1 MKTPA
6 QLENE
11 KNLLKAGLAN
21 QMTIDALKIM
31 RERAERDLLSSTPVA
46 SDPNGFW
53 AHNGIG
59 RLQEIDYIIRFA
71 EKLIREN
78 DEKKK

>member
-6 QLENE
+6 QLETE
-11 KNLLKAGLAN
+11 KNILKAGLAN
-21 QMTIDALKIM
+21 QLTIDALNIL
-31 RERAERDLLSSTPVA
+31 RQRAERDLLSSAPVA

-59 RLQEIDYIIRFA
+59 RLQEIDYIIRYA
-71 EKLIREN
+71 EKMMVEN
-78 DEKKK
+78 DKKK

>member
-6 QLENE
+6 QLESE
-11 KNLLKAGLAN
+11 KNILKAGLAN
-21 QMTIDALKIM
+21 QLTIDALNIL
-31 RERAERDLLSSTPVA
+31 RQRAERDLLSSTPVA

-59 RLQEIDYIIRFA
+59 RLQEIDYIIRYA
-71 EKLIREN
+71 ERLMVEN
-78 DEKKK
+78 DKKK

>member
-6 QLENE
+6 QLETE
-11 KNLLKAGLAN
+11 KNILKAGLAN
-21 QMTIDALKIM
+21 QLTIDALNIL
-31 RERAERDLLSSTPVA
+31 RVRAERDLLSSAPVA

-71 EKLIREN
+71 
-78 DEKKK
+78 

>member
-11 KNLLKAGLAN
+11 KNILKAGLAN
-21 QMTIDALKIM
+21 QLTIDALNIL
-31 RERAERDLLSSTPVA
+31 RIRAERDLLSSAPVA

-59 RLQEIDYIIRFA
+59 RLQEIDFIIRYA
-71 EKLIREN
+71 EKLMVEN
-78 DEKKK
+78 DKKK

>member
-6 QLENE
+6 QLETE
-11 KNLLKAGLAN
+11 KNILKAGLAN
-21 QMTIDALKIM
+21 QMTIEALKIM
-31 RERAERDLLSSTPVA
+31 RERAERELLSSVPVA

-59 RLQEIDYIIRFA
+59 RLQEIDCIIRFA
-71 EKLIREN
+71 EKLMGEN

>member
-6 QLENE
+6 QLETE
-11 KNLLKAGLAN
+11 KNVLKAGLAN
-21 QMTIDALKIM
+21 QLTIDALNIL
-31 RERAERDLLSSTPVA
+31 RQRAERDLLSSAPVA

-59 RLQEIDYIIRFA
+59 RLQEIDYIIRYA
-71 EKLIREN
+71 EKLMVEN
-78 DEKKK
+78 DKKK

>member
-6 QLENE
+6 QLETE
-11 KNLLKAGLAN
+11 KNILKAGLAN
-21 QMTIDALKIM
+21 QLTIDALHIL
-31 RERAERDLLSSTPVA
+31 RQRAERDLLSSAPVA

-59 RLQEIDYIIRFA
+59 RLQEIDYIIRYA
-71 EKLIREN
+71 EKLMVEN
-78 DEKKK
+78 DKKK

>member
-11 KNLLKAGLAN
+11 KNILKAGLAN
-21 QMTIDALKIM
+21 QLTIDALNIL
-31 RERAERDLLSSTPVA
+31 RIRAERDLLSSAPVA

-59 RLQEIDYIIRFA
+59 RLQEIDYIIRYA
-71 EKLIREN
+71 EKLMVEN
-78 DEKKK
+78 DKKK

>member
-11 KNLLKAGLAN
+11 KNILKAGLAN
-21 QMTIDALKIM
+21 QLTIDALNIL
-31 RERAERDLLSSTPVA
+31 RQRAERDLLSSAPVA

-59 RLQEIDYIIRFA
+59 RLQEIDYIIRYA
-71 EKLIREN
+71 EKLMVEN
-78 DEKKK
+78 DKKK

>member
-6 QLENE
+6 QLETE
-11 KNLLKAGLAN
+11 KNILKAGLAN
-21 QMTIDALKIM
+21 QLTIDALNIL
-31 RERAERDLLSSTPVA
+31 RQRAERDLLSSAPVA

-59 RLQEIDYIIRFA
+59 RLQEIDYIIRYA
-71 EKLIREN
+71 EKLMVEN
-78 DEKKK
+78 EKKK

>member
-6 QLENE
+6 QLESE
-11 KNLLKAGLAN
+11 KNILKAGLAN
-21 QMTIDALKIM
+21 QLTIDALNIL
-31 RERAERDLLSSTPVA
+31 RQRAERDLLSSAPVA

-59 RLQEIDYIIRFA
+59 RLQEIDYIIRYA
-71 EKLIREN
+71 ERLMVEN
-78 DEKKK
+78 DKKK

>member
-6 QLENE
+6 QLETE
-11 KNLLKAGLAN
+11 KNTLKAGLAN
-21 QMTIDALKIM
+21 QLTIDALNIL
-31 RERAERDLLSSTPVA
+31 RQRAERELLSSVPVA

-59 RLQEIDYIIRFA
+59 RLQEIDYIIRYA
-71 EKLIREN
+71 EKLMVEN
-78 DEKKK
+78 DKKK

>member
-6 QLENE
+6 QLETE
-11 KNLLKAGLAN
+11 KNILKAGLAN
-21 QMTIDALKIM
+21 QLTIDALNIL
-31 RERAERDLLSSTPVA
+31 RQRAERDLLSSAPVA

-59 RLQEIDYIIRFA
+59 RLQEIDYIIRYA
-71 EKLIREN
+71 EKLMVEN
-78 DEKKK
+78 DKKK